1 MKKKRT
7 GRHGMFHKIL
17 RLHIFILILALS
29 AAIATPGG
37 AFSKVIHEGDSTFIV
52 DRHGE
57 RWDVTRARSLGFMPE
72 RFQHGIGRNAF
83 TPLDDSSMKDKS
95 QKTSESLRVIGI
107 SDGKQA
113 NAYSVPR
120 LWRHEVA
127 NSSIGDIKIAATY

>member
-1 MKKKRT
+1 MFKKIIFLSMFLT
-7 GRHGMFHKIL
+7 GFFYLMG
-17 RLHIFILILALS
+17 S
-29 AAIATPGG
+29 AP
-37 AFSKVIHEGDSTFIV
+37 AFSGVIQDGEKTYIV

-57 RWDVTRARSLGFMPE
+57 RWDVTQAMSIGFEPG
-72 RFQHGIGRNAF
+72 RFRHGIGRNAF

-95 QKTSESLRVIGI
+95 QKASESLRVIGI

-127 NSSIGDIKIAATY
+127 NSSIGDTKIAAAY

>member
-1 MKKKRT
+1 MI
-7 GRHGMFHKIL
+7 HKVL
-17 RLHIFILILALS
+17 YLYILALVLS
-29 AAIATPGG
+29 ISTAIATGGG
-37 AFSKVIHEGDSTFIV
+37 AFSKVVHEGDSTYIV

-57 RWDVTRARSLGFMPE
+57 RWDVSQARSLGFMPE

-83 TPLDDSSMKDKS
+83 TPLDDSSLKDTGENAS
-95 QKTSESLRVIGI
+95 QSLRVIGI

-127 NSSIGDIKIAATY
+127 NSSLGDKKIAAAY